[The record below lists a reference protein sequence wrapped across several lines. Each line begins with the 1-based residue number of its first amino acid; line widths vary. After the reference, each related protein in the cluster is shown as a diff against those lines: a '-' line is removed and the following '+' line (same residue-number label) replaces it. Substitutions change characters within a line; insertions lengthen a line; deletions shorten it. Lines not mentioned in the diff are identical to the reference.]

1 MVIASIATAT
11 VLRVLFIGN
20 SLLTFNDVP
29 ATVAHMLE
37 SDGSG
42 RHVTYT
48 SFFVGH
54 LEDVAANDPIFI
66 EASSGNW
73 DVVVLQAAMVSSS
86 RSRQYPQTRGI
97 VLAQTAKAKE
107 ARVLLYAE
115 WPRRGIDET
124 EFTMNV
130 YKGLARDAGGCEII
144 PVCYAWNAVYA
155 RSPSTPIWSADGNHA
170 TPNGSYI
177 AAACTYYQIAGR
189 SGTPTFVPNGV
200 DPSFAPLALAEAKRS
215 ETAALRSQNR

>member
-1 MVIASIATAT
+1 MFIAAIATAT
-11 VLRVLFIGN
+11 ALRVLFIGN
-20 SLLTFNDVP
+20 SLLTTNDVP

-42 RHVTYT
+42 RHVTYK
-48 SFFVGH
+48 SFFIGH
-54 LEDVAANDPIFI
+54 LEDVPANDRIFI

-86 RSRQYPQTRGI
+86 LSRQYPQTRGI
-97 VLAQTAKAKE
+97 ALAQVAKAKK
-107 ARVLLYAE
+107 ARVLLYVE

-144 PVCYAWNAVYA
+144 PVCYVWNAVHA
-155 RSPSTPIWSADGNHA
+155 KSPSTGIWSADGNHA
-170 TPNGSYI
+170 TSNGSYI

-189 SGTPTFVPNGV
+189 NRTPTFVPNGV
-200 DPSFAPLALAEAKRS
+200 DPSFASFALAEAKRI
-215 ETAALRSQNR
+215 ETADHAP